1 MKYIE
6 YLNSVLI
13 ASKWSQERLAKE
25 LDVSFV
31 TLNSWINNKS
41 TPRLKAQARIEE
53 LYFSITGNLNINN
66 DDLNSILKKATAI
79 NVTAKNIITNKDYL
93 KKLSLYLTYNTNTI
107 EGSTMTLADVG
118 EVIFDNKVLSNRTAI
133 EQLEAKNH
141 QSVLLWIIDQLAS
154 NKFELDTETIKS
166 IHLRLMNGIV
176 SDAGVYRNHSVRIQ
190 GSRTTVTNYVK
201 IPDLMDDLI
210 LDAKNKNLDAIV
222 NMTNFHSK
230 FEKIH
235 PFSDGNGR
243 TGRLILI
250 IMALKSNLVPPII
263 LKEKKHAYY
272 KYLESAQMDDKFIPL
287 QYFIASS
294 IISTQELF
302 GL

>member
-1 MKYIE
+1 MKYLE
-6 YLNSVLI
+6 YLNSILN

-53 LYFSITGNLNINN
+53 LYFSITGNLDISTE
-66 DDLNSILKKATAI
+66 DLYSIFKKATAI
-79 NVTAKNIITNKDYL
+79 NVTAKKIITNKDIL
-93 KKLSLYLTYNTNTI
+93 DKLSLYLTYNTNTI
-107 EGSTMTLADVG
+107 EGSTMTLADVND
-118 EVIFDNKVLSNRTAI
+118 VIFDNKVLSNRTAI

-141 QSVLLWIIDQLAS
+141 QSVLLWIIDQLTN
-154 NKFELDTETIKS
+154 NKFELDIEIIKS

-176 SDAGVYRNHSVRIQ
+176 SDAGVYRNHTVRIQ
-190 GSRTTVTNYVK
+190 GSRTTVANYLK
-201 IPDLMDDLI
+201 IPDLMDDLV
-210 LDAKNKNLDAIV
+210 LDVKNKKLDTIV

-243 TGRLILI
+243 TGRLILL

-263 LKEKKHAYY
+263 LKEKKYAYY
-272 KYLESAQMDDKFIPL
+272 KYLEAAQMDDNIIPL

-294 IISTQELF
+294 IISTQEL
-302 GL
+302 LVL